1 MLGAGSMFATKI
13 SPTSLDSIFIV
24 ESVLECVSRLD
35 GKSILLVDRRGQLL
49 ASSRCAE
56 AIFKEGNSLKLERG
70 YLAISNSLHDAAL
83 KRILG
88 VTGSSVE
95 TVVLQAGKRHML
107 LRASAFNEALVC
119 LTLTNAEDAGKPVLP
134 NLESL
139 FGLTPCEARIINA
152 LYQGRT
158 PQWIADDHQNSIHTI
173 RAHIRHCYD
182 KLGVSC
188 REELWSKLNALRVQ

>member
-1 MLGAGSMFATKI
+1 MFATKI
-13 SPTSLDSIFIV
+13 LSTSLDSILIV
-24 ESVLECVSRLD
+24 ESVFDCVARLD
-35 GKSILLVDRRGQLL
+35 GKSILLVDRGGRLL

-56 AIFKEGNSLKLERG
+56 AIFDEGSYLKLERG
-70 YLAISNSLHDAAL
+70 YFTISESLNGAAL

-88 VTGSSVE
+88 VTGAAVE
-95 TVVLQAGKRHML
+95 TMVLQAGNAKRHML

-119 LTLTNAEDAGKPVLP
+119 LTLTNAEDANKPVLP

-139 FGLTPCEARIINA
+139 FGLTPCEARIVNA

-158 PQWIADDHQNSIHTI
+158 PQWIAHDHENSIHTI

-188 REELWSKLNALRVQ
+188 REELWSKLNIFRIQ